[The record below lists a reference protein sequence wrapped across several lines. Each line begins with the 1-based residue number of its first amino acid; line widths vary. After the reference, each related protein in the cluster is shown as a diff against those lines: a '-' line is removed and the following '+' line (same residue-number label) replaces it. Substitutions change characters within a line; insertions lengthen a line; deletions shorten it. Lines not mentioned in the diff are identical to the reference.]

1 MLLKVRNRKNLKSGI
16 LLALSSLPSPYG
28 IGSLGKE
35 AFDFIDFLKK
45 SRQSYWQLLPL
56 CPVGKGN
63 SPYSSYSSFAGEILY
78 IDIDS
83 LVEDG
88 YLQKE
93 DIPQME
99 FPKNTDYDA
108 VRSFKLPLLQ
118 KAAENFDK
126 SNKDFLSF
134 KAKSQGWLND
144 FSIFMAICD
153 DRGTRDFTK
162 WNEELKYRKSY
173 ALDSFCKEHKKSI
186 DFYLIT
192 QFFFYRQFEKLK
204 KYAEKN
210 KIQLIGDIPFYVS
223 LESCDVWANP
233 ECFKL
238 GYDMTPVLV
247 AGVPPDV
254 FSASG
259 QLWGNPIYD
268 WEYHKKTGYI
278 WWKKRLLQNALMYDV
293 IRIDHFRA
301 FNDFYTIPYGAHD
314 AKSGKWEKGVGMHF
328 WDRVKPL
335 LRDTEIIAEDLG
347 GDTDDVKQLINDTGF
362 PNMSVLQFAFDSD
375 VKDPF
380 LPKNMS
386 SNTVCYT
393 GTHDNDTTL
402 GWYKKLS
409 SAERIMYEKFV
420 PKTTDSV
427 CQNLILFGMKSRAST
442 VIIPLQDYL
451 ELDSSD
457 RMNTPGKS
465 KGNWEWRFEANDLND
480 ALAEKILNLSKKRN
494 K

>member
-1 MLLKVRNRKNLKSGI
+1 KLAHSLEYALKANYVPPQNF
-16 LLALSSLPSPYG
+16 YG
-28 IGSLGKE
+28 IGGMKIFRDLIWQMQGLMK
-35 AFDFIDFLKK
+35 ADHKFYKAHGQYDFPQKK
-45 SRQSYWQLLPL
+45 
-56 CPVGKGN
+56 
-63 SPYSSYSSFAGEILY
+63 
-78 IDIDS
+78 
-83 LVEDG
+83 
-88 YLQKE
+88 
-93 DIPQME
+93 
-99 FPKNTDYDA
+99 
-108 VRSFKLPLLQ
+108 
-118 KAAENFDK
+118 
-126 SNKDFLSF
+126 
-134 KAKSQGWLND
+134 
-144 FSIFMAICD
+144 
-153 DRGTRDFTK
+153 RGTMIAMYLVGGLLSSQK
-162 WNEELKYRKSY
+162 IKSKMGNMMNEGMLMPYNKM
-173 ALDSFCKEHKKSI
+173 
-186 DFYLIT
+186 
-192 QFFFYRQFEKLK
+192 FEKLK

-210 KIQLIGDIPFYVS
+210 KIHLIGDIPFYVS

-375 VKDPF
+375 AKDPF

-402 GWYKKLS
+402 GCYKKLS

>member
-1 MLLKVRNRKNLKSGI
+1 MLLRVRNRKNLKSGI

-134 KAKSQGWLND
+134 KIKNQSWLND

-192 QFFFYRQFEKLK
+192 QFF
-204 KYAEKN
+204 
-210 KIQLIGDIPFYVS
+210 
-223 LESCDVWANP
+223 
-233 ECFKL
+233 
-238 GYDMTPVLV
+238 
-247 AGVPPDV
+247 
-254 FSASG
+254 
-259 QLWGNPIYD
+259 
-268 WEYHKKTGYI
+268 
-278 WWKKRLLQNALMYDV
+278 
-293 IRIDHFRA
+293 
-301 FNDFYTIPYGAHD
+301 
-314 AKSGKWEKGVGMHF
+314 
-328 WDRVKPL
+328 
-335 LRDTEIIAEDLG
+335 
-347 GDTDDVKQLINDTGF
+347 
-362 PNMSVLQFAFDSD
+362 
-375 VKDPF
+375 
-380 LPKNMS
+380 
-386 SNTVCYT
+386 
-393 GTHDNDTTL
+393 
-402 GWYKKLS
+402 
-409 SAERIMYEKFV
+409 
-420 PKTTDSV
+420 
-427 CQNLILFGMKSRAST
+427 
-442 VIIPLQDYL
+442 
-451 ELDSSD
+451 
-457 RMNTPGKS
+457 
-465 KGNWEWRFEANDLND
+465 
-480 ALAEKILNLSKKRN
+480 
-494 K
+494 